1 MMVETIAI
9 SALIGLLA
17 GFTGS
22 WFQSLLK
29 IRESKM
35 ELIFNL
41 RIRLYDILHRITFTT
56 NDLDMA
62 IYDWQTNGIDG
73 GQGYFEKEFKKWFK
87 NLKDFYEN
95 SSWGI
100 DSSVHEKLVVFYETA
115 EEIMNIFEA
124 DKYEDHNSIDER
136 HVDAL
141 YSKLMDAGIKVR
153 TSIQQDMKIS
163 GIHSWS

>member
-1 MMVETIAI
+1 MSVCDVVMVETIAI

-41 RIRLYDILHRITFTT
+41 RIRLYDTLHRITFTT
-56 NDLDMA
+56 DALDKAM
-62 IYDWQTNGIDG
+62 YDWQTNGIDG
-73 GQGYFEKEFKKWFK
+73 GKEYFEKEFEKWLK

-100 DSSVHEKLVVFYETA
+100 DSSVHEKLVVFYEIA

-124 DKYEDHNSIDER
+124 DKYEHHNRVCCTNPSPF
-136 HVDAL
+136 
-141 YSKLMDAGIKVR
+141 SKQK
-153 TSIQQDMKIS
+153 
-163 GIHSWS
+163 